1 MTTALKI
8 RLDGYIKMFTVCR
21 DRIYETYLSQENLI
35 QTATDYKI
43 DRLVSIEDIL
53 KSGNT
58 YLSVKTLRGYTKV
71 IEREIGIMNS
81 IINDLHINVDKEL
94 SLKKVL
100 DVIKIEEYC
109 DFTQGALQ
117 ILMKDINEY
126 EYYRTRHIIME
137 EIYITPYIDP
147 KYL

>member
-8 RLDGYIKMFTVCR
+8 RLDGYIKMFKICL
-21 DRIYETYLSQENLI
+21 DGLQQTYLSQENLI
-35 QTATDYKI
+35 QTSIDYKI

-58 YLSVKTLRGYTKV
+58 YLSIKKLRGYTKV
-71 IEREIGIMNS
+71 IEREISIMNS
-81 IINDLHINVDKEL
+81 IINDLDIKVDKEL

-100 DVIKIEEYC
+100 EVIKVEEFC

-117 ILMKDINEY
+117 ILMKDVNEF

>member
-8 RLDGYIKMFTVCR
+8 RLDGYIKMFNECR

-58 YLSVKTLRGYTKV
+58 YLSVKTLKRYTTV

-81 IINDLHINVDKEL
+81 IINNL
-94 SLKKVL
+94 LKRKP
-100 DVIKIEEYC
+100 I
-109 DFTQGALQ
+109 
-117 ILMKDINEY
+117 
-126 EYYRTRHIIME
+126 
-137 EIYITPYIDP
+137 
-147 KYL
+147 